1 MMLAI
6 TPVLAFMGFLIAIWM
21 TKATALINRAY
32 GDANSIAQQAL
43 GSVRTVYAFNAEGR
57 TVEAY
62 NEAMKGEIAVT
73 RRPGG
78 NAREAR
84 AIGSGS
90 IDGLSALGR

>member
-1 MMLAI
+1 MTLVMLAI

-43 GSVRTVYAFNAEGR
+43 GSVRTVYAFNAEQR

-62 NEAMKGEIAVT
+62 NEALRDPVRVRQGVAV
-73 RRPGG
+73 
-78 NAREAR
+78 
-84 AIGSGS
+84 S
-90 IDGLSALGR
+90 L